1 MSEPKLVQKVRQ
13 SGTGRDVSIFHATHK
28 GREEI
33 VLSQPTPQHVWLA
46 GFWTWRNDRYEWMAG
61 HWELPPNSGS
71 VWVSPRWEQQ
81 GNAYRFYEGYWN

>member
-33 VLSQPTPQHVWLA
+33 VLSQPTPDGRQLVEVAVDPDRLGELIEALQSLYDYLRPRTHQVGSPPRGAA
-46 GFWTWRNDRYEWMAG
+46 GSLKIGE
-61 HWELPPNSGS
+61 
-71 VWVSPRWEQQ
+71 
-81 GNAYRFYEGYWN
+81 